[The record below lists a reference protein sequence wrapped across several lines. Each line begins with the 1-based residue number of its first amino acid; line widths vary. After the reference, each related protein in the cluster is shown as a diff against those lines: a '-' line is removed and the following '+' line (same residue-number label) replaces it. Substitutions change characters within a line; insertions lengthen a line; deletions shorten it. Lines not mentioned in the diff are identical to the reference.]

1 MKYIEQ
7 YILLSVLGI
16 VVILGLALIF
26 TLYLVILEQIKI
38 RSNYRKWFN
47 N

>member
-16 VVILGLALIF
+16 VVILALALIV
-26 TLYLVILEQIKI
+26 TLYLAIDEQIKI
-38 RSNYRKWFN
+38 KSNYRK
-47 N
+47 

>member
-16 VVILGLALIF
+16 VVILALAFIV
-26 TLYLVILEQIKI
+26 TLYLAISEQIKI
-38 RSNYRKWFN
+38 RSNYRK
-47 N
+47 